1 MLGFYYVS
9 SFVLKTLHI
18 MFPPAILGLLLFALA
33 LVFGAIKEEWIKTA
47 SEWYIKNLALF
58 LVPFWGGL
66 LAYQDLLKKNW
77 ISILL
82 VIFITTTVTI
92 VCTGLFVEWGM
103 KYLRLYRYRR
113 KHD

>member
-1 MLGFYYVS
+1 MLVFYYVS
-9 SFVLKTLHI
+9 LFVLRALHI

-33 LVFGAIKEEWIKTA
+33 LIFGVIKEDWIKTA

-66 LAYQDLLKKNW
+66 LAYQELLKKNW

-103 KYLRLYRYRR
+103 KFLRLHNIRG